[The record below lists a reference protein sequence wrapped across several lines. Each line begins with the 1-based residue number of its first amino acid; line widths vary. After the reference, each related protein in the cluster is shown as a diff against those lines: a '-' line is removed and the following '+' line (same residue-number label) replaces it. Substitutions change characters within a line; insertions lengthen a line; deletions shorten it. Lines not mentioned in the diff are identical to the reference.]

1 MKRRIQTGSRLWSAA
16 GAALMAAA
24 AMTTAIAANDPV
36 AIVRSLR
43 AESNAAI
50 AAHDAKRLRPL
61 LADDYRGIQGTS
73 GALDSGG
80 AATARSYENEEFRDP
95 SFVAYERIPDKVT
108 MAGSGRRI
116 GESGHWVGT
125 WRKADGIMRKAGDYL
140 AVWTVSNGHWRLKSE
155 TFVTLSCSGSIDCR
169 SAG

>member
-1 MKRRIQTGSRLWSAA
+1 M
-16 GAALMAAA
+16 MAAA
-24 AMTTAIAANDPV
+24 GMTAMAADDAV
-36 AIVRSLR
+36 VIVRSLR

-80 AATARSYENEEFRDP
+80 AATARSYGNEEFRDP
-95 SFVAYERIPDKVT
+95 SFVSYERIPDKVT
-108 MAGSGRRI
+108 MAASGRRI

-125 WRKADGIMRKAGDYL
+125 WRKADGIMRKTGDYL
-140 AVWTVSNGHWRLKSE
+140 AVWTVSNGQWRLRSE
-155 TFVTLSCSGSIDCR
+155 TFVTLSCSGSSDCQ

>member
-1 MKRRIQTGSRLWSAA
+1 MTAA
-16 GAALMAAA
+16 G
-24 AMTTAIAANDPV
+24 MTTAMAADDAV

-43 AESNAAI
+43 AQSNAAI

-73 GALDSGG
+73 GALDAGG
-80 AATARSYENEEFRDP
+80 AATARSYANEEFRDP
-95 SFVAYERIPDKVT
+95 AFVSYERIPDKVT
-108 MAGSGRRI
+108 LAGSGRRV

-125 WRKADGIMRKAGDYL
+125 WRKPDGIMRKTGDYL
-140 AVWTVSNGHWRLKSE
+140 AVWTVSNGQWRLRSE
-155 TFVTLSCSGSIDCR
+155 SFVTLSCSGSTDCG

>member
-1 MKRRIQTGSRLWSAA
+1 MATRSRLWPAI
-16 GAALMAAA
+16 AA
-24 AMTTAIAANDPV
+24 AMLAAAGMTTVMAAEDAV

-80 AATARSYENEEFRDP
+80 AATARSYGNEEFRDP
-95 SFVAYERIPDKVT
+95 SFVSYERIPDKVT

-125 WRKADGIMRKAGDYL
+125 WRKADGIMRKTGDYL
-140 AVWTVSNGHWRLKSE
+140 AVWTVSNGQWRLRSE
-155 TFVTLSCSGSIDCR
+155 TFVTLSCSGSSDCQ

>member
-1 MKRRIQTGSRLWSAA
+1 M
-16 GAALMAAA
+16 MAAA
-24 AMTTAIAANDPV
+24 GMTAMAADDAV

-80 AATARSYENEEFRDP
+80 AATARSYGNEEFRDP
-95 SFVAYERIPDKVT
+95 SFVSYERIPDKVT
-108 MAGSGRRI
+108 MAASGRRI

-125 WRKADGIMRKAGDYL
+125 WRKADGIMRKTGDYL
-140 AVWTVSNGHWRLKSE
+140 AVWTVSNGQWRLRSE
-155 TFVTLSCSGSIDCR
+155 TFVTLSCSGSSDCQ